1 MAHPDKS
8 MVCRLW
14 WARHSA
20 CQGLFQQLAS
30 RKGPIAA
37 PDATK
42 QTPGRKLRSTLRFAG
57 DYSGDS
63 RLILLEELH
72 QHEE

>member
-1 MAHPDKS
+1 MAHPDKIN
-8 MVCRLW
+8 
-14 WARHSA
+14 
-20 CQGLFQQLAS
+20 GLQALVSRAFSLPGPFQQLAS

-63 RLILLEELH
+63 GLILLEELLR
-72 QHEE
+72 HEE